1 MIENPANAMR
11 HKSSASKR
19 GTGTAAQTGRKR
31 AASQVISPVAQPSTP
46 ASAVQ
51 LRNEINFDEEV
62 RLNKERRYMA
72 ELMSVAGQA

>member
-1 MIENPANAMR
+1 MIENPANTMT
-11 HKSSASKR
+11 HKSSSSKR
-19 GTGTAAQTGRKR
+19 GTGKAAQTGRKR

-62 RLNKERRYMA
+62 SLNKHRRHMA
-72 ELMSVAGQA
+72 ELISIAGRV